1 MLASGQLGQHNGLP
15 ATIIVSTTLKD
26 LESVAGHGVTAS
38 GSLLPMSDVI
48 RMASHAYHY
57 LVIFD
62 EHKRE
67 PLYLGRTKRLA
78 SRGQRIVLHARDRGC
93 TFPGCTVAGYNCQVH
108 HAKRGWARGGQT
120 NVDEEVL
127 ACPPH
132 NRLVEKAG
140 WVTRIRADGR
150 VEWIPPPQLDS
161 GQARVNDYHHPE
173 NYLLCDG

>member
-1 MLASGQLGQHNGLP
+1 MRATAVAPSP
-15 ATIIVSTTLKD
+15 A
-26 LESVAGHGVTAS
+26 AQCPA
-38 GSLLPMSDVI
+38 
-48 RMASHAYHY
+48 MAAKSHA
-57 LVIFD
+57 
-62 EHKRE
+62 K
-67 PLYLGRTKRLA
+67 
-78 SRGQRIVLHARDRGC
+78 Q
-93 TFPGCTVAGYNCQVH
+93 
-108 HAKRGWARGGQT
+108 GWARGGLT

-173 NYLLCDG
+173 NYLLCDD

>member
-1 MLASGQLGQHNGLP
+1 MVLLGTEEDWRSRRAIFRCECGQKL
-15 ATIIVSTTLKD
+15 D
-26 LESVAGHGVTAS
+26 L
-38 GSLLPMSDVI
+38 D
-48 RMASHAYHY
+48 
-57 LVIFD
+57 
-62 EHKRE
+62 
-67 PLYLGRTKRLA
+67 GR
-78 SRGQRIVLHARDRGC
+78 
-93 TFPGCTVAGYNCQVH
+93 
-108 HAKRGWARGGQT
+108 
-120 NVDEEVL
+120 VDEEVL